1 MNIIYN
7 ILVIYKLI
15 KRYCVISVFIFFQII
30 GNCSP
35 NAGSIDNLSNST
47 DSTCYYIYQ
56 KLVDKK
62 NPDTLIFYS
71 DQLIAESIRYS
82 NWYYECNGYYFK
94 SKAYFFTGEYDKA
107 IDYSFK
113 SLKVAQANSYEK
125 GIGTI
130 YNTLGTIY
138 STTSDFEKSIYY
150 QKKAINSFKSIPDSV
165 FLSTALFNLGRTYL
179 KLKRNDSAL
188 IELNMS
194 LEISNKVNNQ
204 SGKAYC
210 LGAIGKAFSFQN
222 KPNEAKLK
230 LNESIKILE
239 LIGDYYAISSFFL
252 RMAKID
258 QDCKNYKS
266 AIAYADS
273 SYNTAKKYGY
283 LTQQRDAAE
292 RLFLIYSESCDYKS
306 AFNYQSE
313 YYTLRDSII
322 NEETIRKMADLRTEY
337 EVSQK
342 QAEIDVLNK
351 TRKIQQIIAIGL
363 IIIIILSGTLIIHLF
378 RSTRRQRKLNT
389 MLGEQKEELQ
399 AQYEMLDD
407 LNKTKDRFFSIISHD
422 LRGPIGVLKG
432 TTLLIKEYL
441 QTKDYVQLA
450 ELTKNMEF
458 SVKKVQNLL
467 DNLLEWAL
475 NQQGKF
481 KKVSEKLELNEIIR
495 DVITTHH
502 DIAIAKEIA
511 VKFISAKNELY
522 IYSDANSLMT
532 IVRNLLSNALKFT
545 QRSGLV
551 SISVC
556 DEPGSIIL
564 IVEDNGIGM
573 SESKIERLFK
583 IDENKSTWG
592 TEREK
597 GLGIGLNLVNEFVKL
612 NEGSIQVESKPGI
625 GTKFSVRLPVVFADA
640 GNLVEHL

>member
-1 MNIIYN
+1 
-7 ILVIYKLI
+7 LLE
-15 KRYCVISVFIFFQII
+15 S
-30 GNCSP
+30 
-35 NAGSIDNLSNST
+35 D
-47 DSTCYYIYQ
+47 DSTCFRIYQ
-56 KLVDKK
+56 KLVDKN
-62 NPDTLIFYS
+62 NPDTLFFYS
-71 DQLIAESIRYS
+71 DLLIDQSIKQS
-82 NWYYECNGYYFK
+82 NWYYEYNGYYFK
-94 SKAYFFTGEYDKA
+94 SKGYFFTGEYDKA
-107 IDYSFK
+107 IDYFFK
-113 SLKVAQANSYEK
+113 SLMLAKANNYIK

-130 YNTLGTIY
+130 YNSLGIIY
-138 STTSDFEKSIYY
+138 STTNEFEKSIYY
-150 QKKAINSFKSIPDSV
+150 QKKAINSFSSIQDSTL
-165 FLSTALFNLGRTYL
+165 LSSALFNLGRTYL
-179 KLKRNDSAL
+179 ELKKYDSAL
-188 IELNMS
+188 VELNNS
-194 LEISNKVNNQ
+194 YFLFDNLNHL

-210 LGAIGKAFSFQN
+210 LGAIGKVYYFLHQPN
-222 KPNEAKLK
+222 KATLK
-230 LNESIKILE
+230 LNESINLLKQLK
-239 LIGDYYAISSFFL
+239 DFYPISSFYL
-252 RMAKID
+252 RIAKIN
-258 QDCKNYKS
+258 QDYKNYNT

-283 LTQQRDAAE
+283 LTQQRDASE
-292 RLFLIYSESCDYKS
+292 RLFSIYSESGDYKS
-306 AFNYQSE
+306 AFKYQSE

-322 NEETIRKMADLRTEY
+322 NEETIRKMADLRTEF

-363 IIIIILSGTLIIHLF
+363 IIILILSGTLIIHLF
-378 RSTRRQRKLNT
+378 RSTRRQRNLNT

-399 AQYEMLDD
+399 TQYEMLDD

-432 TTLLIKEYL
+432 TTLLIREYL

-495 DVITTHH
+495 DVIASHH
-502 DIAIAKEIA
+502 DIAIAKEIT
-511 VKFISAKNELY
+511 VKFISKRDELY

-545 QRSGLV
+545 KRNGLV
-551 SISVC
+551 TISML
-556 DEPGSIIL
+556 DESESVIL
-564 IVEDNGIGM
+564 IVEDNGVGM
-573 SESKIERLFK
+573 SSSKIERLFR
-583 IDENKSTWG
+583 IEENKSTWG

-612 NEGSIQVESKPGI
+612 NEGSIQVESKQGE
-625 GTKFSVRLPVVFADA
+625 GTKFIVRLPVVFVDA
-640 GNLVEHL
+640 ENLVEQ